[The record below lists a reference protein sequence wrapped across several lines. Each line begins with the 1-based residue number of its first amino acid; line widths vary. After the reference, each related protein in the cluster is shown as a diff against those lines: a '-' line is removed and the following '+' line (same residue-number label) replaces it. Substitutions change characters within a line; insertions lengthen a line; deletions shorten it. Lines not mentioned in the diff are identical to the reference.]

1 MVNKEVRRNLLC
13 NINIIENEVSF
24 KNIIL
29 DYVNIHNNN
38 INEIYEEVITKKIY
52 KILEKEDKDFY
63 LLNEGNYFV
72 IKGGHIKLERL

>member
-38 INEIYEEVITKKIY
+38 INEIYEEVINNIKKNI
-52 KILEKEDKDFY
+52 
-63 LLNEGNYFV
+63 
-72 IKGGHIKLERL
+72 

>member
-63 LLNEGNYFV
+63 LLNEGNYFI

>member
-1 MVNKEVRRNLLC
+1 VVNKEVRRNLLC

-63 LLNEGNYFV
+63 LLNEGNYFI